1 MLAEMLIAFRLFE
14 LVFVRVPAAVIF
26 CGPVGC
32 VLADLRLSGCGTVHR
47 CCGACRVD
55 RRA

>member
-14 LVFVRVPAAVIF
+14 LVFVGVPAAAIF